1 MLTNDAF
8 DGNVDGLYPL
18 PTYGE
23 AIAHLPID
31 AQSYSTIA
39 NVIDLA
45 RQTALQQAGKGV
57 KADRARCGYALAAK
71 SGPTSGTS
79 TGRGTTT
86 GGGGTTTGR
95 GGTTTGR
102 GTTTG
107 GDSSGSKGPFPDVI
121 HKFGPNNADSFP
133 LALIVIAAIAGLLVL
148 GGGVGYV
155 VRRRQRERGQAELEA
170 GPGSTPSD
178 DDDPTSPPALGP

>member
-8 DGNVDGLYPL
+8 DGKVDGLYPL
-18 PTYGE
+18 AIYGE
-23 AIAHLPID
+23 AIAHLPVD
-31 AQSYSTIA
+31 AQSYSNIA
-39 NVIDLA
+39 NVIDIA
-45 RQTALQQAGKGV
+45 RQTALQQAGKGA

-71 SGPTSGTS
+71 TDPTSGTS

-95 GGTTTGR
+95 GTTTAG
-102 GTTTG
+102 GTS
-107 GDSSGSKGPFPDVI
+107 SSGSRGPFPGVI
-121 HKFGPNNADSFP
+121 DTFGPSKADSFP

-148 GGGVGYV
+148 GGGAGYV
-155 VRRRQRERGQAELEA
+155 VRRRQRGQAELEA
-170 GPGSTPSD
+170 GSGSTPSD